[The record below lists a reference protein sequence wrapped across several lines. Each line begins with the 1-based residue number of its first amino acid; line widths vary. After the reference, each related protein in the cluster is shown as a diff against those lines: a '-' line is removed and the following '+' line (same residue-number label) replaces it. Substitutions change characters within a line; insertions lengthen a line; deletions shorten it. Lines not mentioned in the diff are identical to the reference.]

1 VNIRRNLALALAALF
16 SVAVHGYHLGTD
28 DGAIYAPAIKK
39 VADPSLYPLN
49 EPFFASHARL
59 SLFPNLVGGSAR
71 LSGIPVDWI
80 IFIWHVLGIFLLLEA
95 AWLLARTLFESE
107 AARWGAVAL
116 LAGLLTVPVAGTAL
130 VIMDPYLTARSL
142 STPAALMAVA
152 CWVAGRRKQ
161 AGAWLILTAAVHPQM
176 AAYAV
181 ALVAIMA
188 AGSRVGVTGKATIA
202 LALPVQFDFRPATG
216 AARDALFS
224 RTYFFVFR
232 WEWYEWI
239 GVAVPLAILWLFG
252 WRRLQG
258 TNSAFAALARA
269 LLIFGALFTA
279 AGVIVS
285 SSPYLENFTRLQPMR
300 AFQLLYAVFFVM
312 LGGLL
317 GAHVLRRVAWRWVAL
332 LIPLA
337 AGMWMLGQ
345 ATYPDSAHVELPGR
359 PGNGWCEAFLWIRGN
374 TPKQAVFALDPDYM
388 KKPGE
393 DLHGFRAVAE
403 RSTLADRVKDSG
415 AVSLFPGLAEQ
426 WQREVRATEGWEHFG
441 EADFERLAKAYGVS
455 WIVRSRPVAGLDC
468 PFSNSTAAVCRLK

>member
-1 VNIRRNLALALAALF
+1 MIALL

-39 VADPSLYPLN
+39 AADPSIYPLN
-49 EPFFASHARL
+49 EPFFASHAPI
-59 SLFPNLVGGSAR
+59 SLCPNLVGGSAR
-71 LSGIPVDWI
+71 LSGIPADWI
-80 IFIWHVLGIFLLLEA
+80 IFIWHLLGIFLLLEA
-95 AWLLARTLFESE
+95 AWLLARTLFESDE
-107 AARWGAVAL
+107 ARWGAVAL
-116 LAGLLTVPVAGTAL
+116 LAGLMTVPVAGTAL

-152 CWVAGRRKQ
+152 CWVANRRK
-161 AGAWLILTAAVHPQM
+161 AAIAWLVLTALVHPQM

-181 ALVAIMA
+181 VFFAILSMSRGA
-188 AGSRVGVTGKATIA
+188 AITNKATLA
-202 LALPVQFDFRPATG
+202 GAVALPVQFDFRPATG
-216 AARDALFS
+216 AAREALLS

-239 GVAVPLAILWLFG
+239 GVAVPLAVLWVFSS
-252 WRRLQG
+252 RRLRG
-258 TNSAFAALARA
+258 TNSPFASLARA

-279 AGVIVS
+279 AGIIVS
-285 SSPYLENFTRLQPMR
+285 SSPHLENFTRLQPMR
-300 AFQLLYAVFFVM
+300 AFHLLYAIFFAM

-317 GAHVLRRVAWRWVAL
+317 GEHALRRVAWRWAAL
-332 LIPLA
+332 VVPLA

-345 ATYPDSAHVELPGR
+345 ATYPDSAHVELPGAK
-359 PGNGWCEAFLWIRGN
+359 PANAWSEAFLWIRGN

-403 RSTLADRVKDSG
+403 RSALADRVKDSG
-415 AVSLFPGLAEQ
+415 AVSLFPGLAEE

-441 EADFERLAKAYGVS
+441 KADLERLAKDYGVS
-455 WIVRSRPVAGLDC
+455 WIVRSKPVTGLDC
-468 PFSNSTAAVCRLK
+468 PFSNSAAAVCRLN